1 LDGAIVDNSYG
12 ESEGRIELAGSI
24 GEVHRRWFGWTV
36 RWYVWQDTFDVDPED
51 IPFIEEVISRGFL

>member
-1 LDGAIVDNSYG
+1 
-12 ESEGRIELAGSI
+12 LAGSI